1 MASHYNLV
9 WARATYHC
17 EAWVGAL
24 EASAGRRELVE
35 QHIGI
40 ARVWTLYRKKPVQML
55 VLVAT
60 S

>member
-1 MASHYNLV
+1 MPSSLLA
-9 WARATYHC
+9 C
-17 EAWVGAL
+17 
-24 EASAGRRELVE
+24 
-35 QHIGI
+35 